1 MYYFP
6 KELGDLSEE
15 IFERLPV
22 DIQTSIKNGTL
33 KLLPKDV
40 VNSLPE
46 QISNS
51 IPDSLI
57 EAASSNPILTL
68 ILVIIGVIGVIGFL
82 YGVLKSGFK
91 TTLFFGTVAA
101 CAWGYFALL

>member
-15 IFERLPV
+15 IFERLPA

-46 QISNS
+46 QI
-51 IPDSLI
+51 
-57 EAASSNPILTL
+57 
-68 ILVIIGVIGVIGFL
+68 
-82 YGVLKSGFK
+82 
-91 TTLFFGTVAA
+91 
-101 CAWGYFALL
+101 